1 MITIIGS
8 TWKELLRKRV
18 MLLTLLMTV
27 IFLFAFWFVAKTI
40 GASLHDG
47 TYNPSDVQYI
57 IAVYERSAMI
67 LSLGFFF
74 GSFVIAFLS
83 IFSSFSVIA
92 GEAEQGVLQA
102 LMTRPLSRLSWYMGR
117 WIGFVSWGIGYAA
130 LLFISILLVAWAHAG
145 IPGDIVSL
153 TRSFALFIFVVPLL
167 VSLSMLG
174 SSHFS
179 STGNGVLMTMLYG
192 AGWLGGMIEKVAGSV
207 QIDQNIAIKPL
218 LTIAGIM
225 SLVMPADSLQSRM
238 QAELFAVNELQ
249 GIVNLRNL
257 FGFVGVGQV
266 PSNAFLMYSAGYMLV
281 MLLLGLWSFR
291 RKDL

>member
-40 GASLHDG
+40 GASLHE
-47 TYNPSDVQYI
+47 NHFSSDIQHM

-130 LLFISILLVAWAHAG
+130 LLFISILLVSWAHAG

-174 SSHFS
+174 SCHFS

-192 AGWLGGMIEKVAGSV
+192 AGWLGGMIEKVAGSI
-207 QIDQNIAIKPL
+207 QLDQNIAIKPL
-218 LTIAGIM
+218 LTIAGII
-225 SLVMPADSLQSRM
+225 SLVMPADSLQNRM
-238 QAELFAVNELQ
+238 QAELFAVDALQ
-249 GIVNLRNL
+249 GLVNIRSL
-257 FGFVGVGQV
+257 FGFFGVGQV

>member
-92 GEAEQGVLQA
+92 GEVEQGVLQA

-249 GIVNLRNL
+249 GIVNLRSL

>member
-153 TRSFALFIFVVPLL
+153 ARSFALFIFVVPLL

-174 SSHFS
+174 SCHFS

-225 SLVMPADSLQSRM
+225 SLVMPADSLQNRM

-249 GIVNLRNL
+249 GLVNIRSL
-257 FGFVGVGQV
+257 FGFFGVGQV

>member
-40 GASLHDG
+40 GASLHESHFA
-47 TYNPSDVQYI
+47 SDMQYM

-102 LMTRPLSRLSWYMGR
+102 LMTRPLSRFSWYMGR
-117 WIGFVSWGIGYAA
+117 WIGFVSWGIGYGA
-130 LLFISILLVAWAHAG
+130 LLFISILLVCWAHAG

-153 TRSFALFIFVVPLL
+153 TRSFALFIFVMPLL

-174 SSHFS
+174 SCHFS
-179 STGNGVLMTMLYG
+179 STGNGVFMTMLYG

-207 QIDQNIAIKPL
+207 QLEQNIAIKPL

-249 GIVNLRNL
+249 QFVNFRSF
-257 FGFVGVGQV
+257 FGFIGFERV
-266 PSNAFLMYSAGYMLV
+266 PSNAFLIYSAGYMLI

-291 RKDL
+291 RKDI

>member
-130 LLFISILLVAWAHAG
+130 LLFISILLVVWAHAG

-153 TRSFALFIFVVPLL
+153 MRSFALFIFVVPLL

-249 GIVNLRNL
+249 GIVNLRSL